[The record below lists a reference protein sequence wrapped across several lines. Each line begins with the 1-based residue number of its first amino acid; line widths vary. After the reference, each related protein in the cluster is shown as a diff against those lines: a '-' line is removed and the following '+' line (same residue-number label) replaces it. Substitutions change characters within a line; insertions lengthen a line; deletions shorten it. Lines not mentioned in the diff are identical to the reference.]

1 MCIIIIILFQIGD
14 IIVIRQGNIRN
25 VERFQAYERVTLG
38 LDSQFCHFDLN
49 FTFAQGYF
57 TRFDHI
63 SKNWLRSL
71 YMFLYGFAKSICSQF
86 VETVLILAVRS
97 TALLSLWKWTHS
109 SLDMFRIEGTWRLF
123 KGSLCIHYFEV

>member
-1 MCIIIIILFQIGD
+1 MLFQIGD
-14 IIVIRQGNIRN
+14 IVVIRQGNIRN
-25 VERFQAYERVTLG
+25 VEKFQAYERVTLG

-71 YMFLYGFAKSICSQF
+71 YMFLYGFAKSICRNRF
-86 VETVLILAVRS
+86 
-97 TALLSLWKWTHS
+97 
-109 SLDMFRIEGTWRLF
+109 DF
-123 KGSLCIHYFEV
+123 GSV